1 MKYETQVKMA
11 ESIRHLRGVYG
22 YTQSQ
27 VASRLH
33 ISRSTYVLLESGK
46 KIPSIDTI
54 LDLAELYGVSFHSLV
69 RGDVEN
75 TDMHSTSYTN
85 ENGTYDTLTSIYSQL
100 SAYSRGALLERAI
113 ILLEQEQKLGSPN

>member
-1 MKYETQVKMA
+1 MKYETQVKIA
-11 ESIRHLRGVYG
+11 ESIRYLRGVYG

-33 ISRSTYVLLESGK
+33 ISRSTYVLLETGK
-46 KIPSIDTI
+46 KIPSIDTV

-69 RGDVEN
+69 KGELES
-75 TDMHSTSYTN
+75 TDMQPAAYTN
-85 ENGTYDTLTSIYSQL
+85 ENGNYDTLTSIYDQL